1 MTRLLQTKVDQSQ
14 DGRKIGCRVEARNQ
28 DGEVVAVAQH
38 LIWNSAPLTPHGL
51 PALGHEDNRRG
62 RG

>member
-1 MTRLLQTKVDQSQ
+1 MTHLLRP
-14 DGRKIGCRVEARNQ
+14 GACRVKARNQ

-38 LIWNSAPLTPHGL
+38 LIWNSAPLTGHGL
-51 PALGHEDNRRG
+51 PALGQEDKRRG

>member
-1 MTRLLQTKVDQSQ
+1 MTHLLQAKVDQSQ
-14 DGRKIGCRVEARNQ
+14 DGRRIGCRVEARNQ

-38 LIWNSAPLTPHGL
+38 LIWDSGPLTGRGL
-51 PALGHEDNRRG
+51 PALGQEDKRTG